1 MIIVFTTVTLYMI
14 GMHLKM
20 NQSLKHRVTPEINC
34 LLILG
39 SCLKDQHVS
48 PTLRARL
55 ELGATLL
62 RENPHL
68 HVIVTGGKG
77 TAQLP
82 AEAQV
87 MKRVLIEDY
96 GIEENRILVE
106 DRSTNTFENLFF
118 SQSLFGKHQV
128 AIVTNEF
135 HSVRTSLLARRLGIS
150 HIIIGVATPAN
161 KRLKWELREHLALL
175 KSFLRFLI
183 IRLIIFTGR
192 KNEVTQWKHVA

>member
-150 HIIIGVATPAN
+150 HIIIGVAA
-161 KRLKWELREHLALL
+161 
-175 KSFLRFLI
+175 
-183 IRLIIFTGR
+183 
-192 KNEVTQWKHVA
+192 

>member
-87 MKRVLIEDY
+87 MKQVLIEDY

-118 SQSLFGKHQV
+118 SQSLFGNQRV

-175 KSFLRFLI
+175 KSWVVDR
-183 IRLIIFTGR
+183 
-192 KNEVTQWKHVA
+192 